1 MAVTRHDLE
10 TLEEYLDDALK
21 PGDVEALRARL
32 AEDEGLVAALGSVRA
47 ERSVRQGFFQ
57 SLEPDDA
64 AVDALVARI
73 QSGVSRERRPN
84 RFLRPARYA
93 VAAAACL
100 AIGFFARGSLDQR
113 QAAPTDKVPVAAKNG
128 VDLQAVAAY
137 QVTLRDETGKVV
149 AVQRFESLEKAQEF
163 AADLARWQSRSER
176 LVGGHFVMSA
186 DRF

>member
-1 MAVTRHDLE
+1 MAVARHDLE
-10 TLEEYLDDALK
+10 MLEEYLDDALE
-21 PGDVEALRARL
+21 PGEVEALRARL
-32 AEDEGLVAALGSVRA
+32 AEDEGLVAALGDVGA
-47 ERSVRQGFFQ
+47 ERSARQAFYQ
-57 SLEPDDA
+57 SLEPVDG

-73 QSGVSRERRPN
+73 RFDVTREHRPN

-100 AIGFFARGSLDQR
+100 AIGFFTRGWLDQR
-113 QAAPTDKVPVAAKNG
+113 TAVPTDRGSVVAKNG

-137 QVTLRDETGKVV
+137 QVTLRDEVGRVV

-176 LVGGHFVMSA
+176 LAGGHFVMTA